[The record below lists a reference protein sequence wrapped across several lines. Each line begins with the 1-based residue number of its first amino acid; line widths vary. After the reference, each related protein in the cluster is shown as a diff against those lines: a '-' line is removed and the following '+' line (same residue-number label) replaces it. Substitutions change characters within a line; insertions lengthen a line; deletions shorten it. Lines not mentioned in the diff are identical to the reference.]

1 MRDQIKEGAGVAY
14 SPIKKTKLLKDGN
27 AMSFAQERLWFL
39 NEFEGSNENYNIPII
54 LRLEGKLDIKAL
66 EIKLKS
72 AYLLDMHLL
81 GQFLLKISQE
91 LVFKRF

>member
-1 MRDQIKEGAGVAY
+1 MDLSLFIESQVKEGTGVAY
-14 SPIKKTKLLKDGN
+14 SPIKKTKLLKSGN

-66 EIKLKS
+66 NKSLKS
-72 AYLLDMHLL
+72 INIQACI
-81 GQFLLKISQE
+81 F
-91 LVFKRF
+91 